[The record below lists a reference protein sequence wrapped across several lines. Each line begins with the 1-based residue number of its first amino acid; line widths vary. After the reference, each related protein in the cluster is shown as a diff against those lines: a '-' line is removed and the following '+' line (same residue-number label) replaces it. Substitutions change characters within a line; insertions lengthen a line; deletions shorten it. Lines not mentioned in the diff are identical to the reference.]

1 MCSKR
6 NFSRLNSKI
15 NGANAREHQHC
26 KLDVDGGPD
35 VGVRECCIDVR
46 LLVSPISD
54 PLLSPGVVYFRIR
67 VFSYTCIGSSSRG
80 GGGAS
85 EWKIIQNVQSKHCT
99 NTVFFVF

>member
-67 VFSYTCIGSSSRG
+67 VLVVVAG
-80 GGGAS
+80 GVGERANG
-85 EWKIIQNVQSKHCT
+85 K
-99 NTVFFVF
+99 